1 MQAYVVGLVK
11 KAYENLMHVVKCD
24 GKTLLD
30 FKQNE
35 DIVASQTDNP
45 TGQQDYLNS
54 YDHQVVL
61 PTISVLVPLEQS
73 AMDSGPTI

>member
-1 MQAYVVGLVK
+1 
-11 KAYENLMHVVKCD
+11 MHAVEYD

-35 DIVASQTDNP
+35 DIVTSQTDNP

-54 YDHQVVL
+54 YDHQVAL
-61 PTISVLVPLEQS
+61 PSISVPVPLEQPT
-73 AMDSGPTI
+73 MDSSPTV